1 MSENTELQKTEELR
15 LQVADELDTIFRDV
29 LPWTLAQNSPAE
41 MLENHSELD
50 SKAVR
55 NFLESSYLFKIT
67 EVSVA
72 EEGVEDAIARSL
84 GKRHQTLITAAYQ
97 SELCVSTIVIGEGGG
112 ALSIYLAVSGQDDAK
127 DIFRHQLQGIYPGKG
142 IDLKADEGKDSVL
155 VKALEK
161 KHFGGI
167 VTGIPPVK
175 LDGERQ
181 HFDLT
186 SVIRSMHGQPFVLM
200 TVARPVPKQ
209 RAAQQIIEFMRIKDQ
224 CHSLVKCTLMQSQI
238 DETHQEAGRSLA
250 ENKGVGTN
258 SSIMK
263 GGSGGGNASVF
274 GSGAGTAGVN
284 LSGAVSVMTG
294 GGAGVPG
301 VGWAM
306 GSYTYTGTVGGTL
319 SGTLTAGGSLG
330 GNFGRSKSITEGVST
345 FDSTTVG
352 ESESIGWSKS
362 TGKSLQIEQQNSLA
376 MELEQISD
384 KLIRRLRIG
393 LNSGVWEVF
402 LTYATVSET
411 AARILSGAVCGE
423 LLKADPDALPSRNL
437 VAALPV
443 GLPIYLPKGT
453 HSGDLLNANPLCSH
467 VSSEEAA
474 ILLSP
479 PKASV
484 PGFDVRLK
492 PPLSLTDAGASTEGF
507 PIGSIC
513 ELGRKIEGAL
523 FHFSQQDIRKHIF
536 VAGLTG
542 SGKTTTV
549 KQLLARSGTPFLVL
563 ESAKREYRRLLI
575 DSEFRDDLQIF
586 TVGDSNVAPLRH
598 NPFVVLPHVSALV
611 HIDHLKSIFNASFSL
626 YGPMPYLLE
635 QCLHNIYKK
644 KGWNLTVGRHHVV
657 KINGIQDCQ
666 KHWHIFPT
674 IRDLLTEIKLVVD
687 TAGYRGEL
695 RDNIQSALIARL
707 ESLAVGGKGFIFN
720 NHECLDLEALLQSK
734 VVFELESLADD
745 DDKAFFVGLML
756 ALISEHRQVAARQSK
771 LRHEDKLLHVL
782 VIEEAHRL
790 LKNIST
796 ERTSEFL
803 GNPRGK
809 AVETFCNIIAEMRS
823 LGQGVIVAEQIPT
836 KIAPDVLKNTNTKIA
851 HRLVAADDQKAMG
864 ASLGLPDS
872 DAHYLNQLVTG
883 SALVHKEGMARPVEV
898 SVEATLTNEPVG
910 DDLVRERARTAFW
923 SGSDKGIGN
932 GTDLEALLL
941 LHESCLLDSPI
952 LPAIA
957 RRLANSVLLSGKEL
971 DEALPVAVY
980 EVRKGHRQDYLRDE
994 TIVLAIEKCFLT
1006 FLLSPSLDLGDAKE
1020 PSDEVM
1026 DALYR
1031 FWHQRREMAAE
1042 RLRHVLDRWR
1052 DSSAAERI
1060 KCFAASSVILDMP
1073 RKPDEQ
1079 RIPELISHELLIN
1092 DQAAESQ
1099 IRETLRSI
1107 A

>member
-1 MSENTELQKTEELR
+1 MSENTEIQQTEALQ

-29 LPWTLAQNSPAE
+29 LPWTLAQDGPAE
-41 MLENHSELD
+41 MLKNNSEQD

-55 NFLESSYLFKIT
+55 HFIESSYLFKIT
-67 EVSVA
+67 EVSVT
-72 EEGVEDAIARSL
+72 EEGAEDAIARSL
-84 GKRHQTLITAAYQ
+84 GKRHQNLITAAYQ
-97 SELCVSTIVIGEGGG
+97 SELQVSTIVIGDGGG
-112 ALSIYLAVSGQDDAK
+112 ALSIYLAVSGPDDAK
-127 DIFRHQLQGIYPGKG
+127 DVFRHQLQGIYPGKG
-142 IDLKADEGKDSVL
+142 IELEADEGKDSLL
-155 VKALEK
+155 VKALEEK
-161 KHFGGI
+161 YFGGI

-200 TVARPVPKQ
+200 TVAKPVPKQ
-209 RAAQQIIEFMRIKDQ
+209 KAARQILELMRVKDQ
-224 CHSLVKCTLMQSQI
+224 CHSLVKRTLVQSQS
-238 DETHQEAGRSLA
+238 DEIHHETGSTLA
-250 ENKGVGTN
+250 ESKGVGTN
-258 SSIMK
+258 SSITK

-274 GSGAGTAGVN
+274 GSGAGTAGMN
-284 LSGAVSVMTG
+284 FSGSVAVMYG
-294 GGAGVPG
+294 GGVGVPG
-301 VGWAM
+301 IGWGM
-306 GSYTYTGTVGGTL
+306 SSLTYTGTVGGTL
-319 SGTLTAGGSLG
+319 SGTLTVGGSRGMNL
-330 GNFGRSKSITEGVST
+330 GRSKSKTEGVST
-345 FDSTTVG
+345 FDSTTFG
-352 ESESIGWSKS
+352 ESKSTGWSKS

-376 MELEQISD
+376 MELEQIAD

-402 LTYATVSET
+402 LTYSTASET

-437 VAALPV
+437 VAALPE
-443 GLPIYLPKGT
+443 GLPIYLPNST
-453 HSGDLLNANPLCSH
+453 RIGDFLNANPLCSH

-492 PPLSLTDAGASTEGF
+492 PPLSLTDAGSSTNGF
-507 PIGSIC
+507 YIGSIC
-513 ELGRKIEGAL
+513 ELGRKIDGARFL
-523 FHFSQQDIRKHIF
+523 FSKQDIRKHIF

-563 ESAKREYRRLLI
+563 ESAKREYRRLLR
-575 DSEFRDDLQIF
+575 DNEFRDNLQIF
-586 TVGDSNVAPLRH
+586 TVGDSNVTPLRH

-626 YGPMPYLLE
+626 YGPMPHLLE

-644 KGWNLTVGRHHVV
+644 KGWNLTVGKHHVV
-657 KINGIQDCQ
+657 GINGIQDCR

-674 IRDLLTEIKLVVD
+674 IRDLLAEIKLVVD
-687 TAGYRGEL
+687 SAGYRGEL
-695 RDNIQSALIARL
+695 RDNIQSALVARL
-707 ESLAVGGKGFIFN
+707 ESLSVGGKGFIFN

-756 ALISEHRQVAARQSK
+756 ALISEYRQVAARQSK
-771 LRHEDKLLHVL
+771 LRQDDELLHVL

-796 ERTSEFL
+796 ERSSEFV

-851 HRLVAADDQKAMG
+851 HRLVAADDQRAMG

-883 SALVHKEGMARPVEV
+883 SALVHKEGMARPVEIKV
-898 SVEATLTNEPVG
+898 DATLSNEPVG
-910 DDLVRERARTAFW
+910 DDLVRERVRTAFW
-923 SGSDKGIGN
+923 KDSDKRIDSK
-932 GTDLEALLL
+932 TDLEALLL
-941 LHESCLLDSPI
+941 LHESGLLDSPI

-971 DEALPVAVY
+971 EEALPVAVN
-980 EVRKGHRQDYLRDE
+980 ELRKAHRQDYLRNE
-994 TIVLAIEKCFLT
+994 TIELAIEKCFLM

-1026 DALYR
+1026 DALHR

-1052 DSSAAERI
+1052 DSSAVERI
-1060 KCFAASSVILDMP
+1060 RYFAASSVILDMP
-1073 RKPDEQ
+1073 HNPDEQ
-1079 RIPELISHELLIN
+1079 KIPDLISRELLIN
-1092 DQAAESQ
+1092 DQTAVSH
-1099 IRETLRSI
+1099 IRQALRSI
-1107 A
+1107 G

>member
-1 MSENTELQKTEELR
+1 MSEKTELQKTEQFQ
-15 LQVADELDTIFRDV
+15 LQVADELDTIFRNV
-29 LPWTLAQNSPAE
+29 LPWTLAQKGPAE
-41 MLENHSELD
+41 MLQTHSELD

-55 NFLESSYLFKIT
+55 DFLESSYLFKIT
-67 EVSVA
+67 EVSVS
-72 EEGVEDAIARSL
+72 EDKIEDAVSKAL
-84 GKRHQTLITAAYQ
+84 GKRHQVLITAAYQ
-97 SELCVSTIVIGEGGG
+97 SELCVSTLVIGDGGG
-112 ALSIYLAVSGQDDAK
+112 ALSIYLAVSGPDDAK

-142 IDLKADEGKDSVL
+142 IELEADGGKDSVL
-155 VKALEK
+155 IKALEN

-181 HFDLT
+181 YFDIT

-200 TVARPVPKQ
+200 TVARPLQKQ
-209 RAAQQIIEFMRIKDQ
+209 KAAQQIIELMRIKDQ
-224 CHSLVKCTLMQSQI
+224 CHSLVKSTLMQNQI
-238 DETHQEAGRSLA
+238 DEVHQEAGRSLA
-250 ENKGVGTN
+250 ENKGGGTDT
-258 SSIMK
+258 SITK
-263 GGSGGGNASVF
+263 GGNGGGNASVF

-306 GSYTYTGTVGGTL
+306 GSYTYTGTIGGTL

-330 GNFGRSKSITEGVST
+330 GNLGGSKSKTEGVNT
-345 FDSTTVG
+345 FESTTG
-352 ESESIGWSKS
+352 GQSESTGWSKAI
-362 TGKSLQIEQQNSLA
+362 GNSLQIEQQNSLA
-376 MELEQISD
+376 MELEQIAD

-402 LTYATVSET
+402 LTYSTDSET

-437 VAALPV
+437 VAALLEGV
-443 GLPIYLPKGT
+443 PIYLPKST
-453 HSGDLLNANPLCSH
+453 NSGDLLNANPLCSH

-492 PPLSLTDAGASTEGF
+492 PLLSLTDAAASAAGF

-513 ELGRKIEGAL
+513 ELGRKIDGVV
-523 FHFSQQDIRKHIF
+523 FHLSHEDIRKHIF

-549 KQLLARSGTPFLVL
+549 KQILAKSGTPFLVL
-563 ESAKREYRRLLI
+563 ESAKREYRRLLR
-575 DSEFRDDLQIF
+575 DEEFRDDLQIF
-586 TVGDSNVAPLRH
+586 TVGDSNIAPLRH

-644 KGWNLTVGRHHVV
+644 KGWNLTVGIHHVV
-657 KINGIQDCQ
+657 KINCIQDCR

-674 IRDLLTEIKLVVD
+674 IRDLLTEIKLVVNA
-687 TAGYRGEL
+687 AGYRGEL
-695 RDNIQSALIARL
+695 KDNIQSALIARL

-720 NHECLDLEALLQSK
+720 NHECLDLEALLQIK

-756 ALISEHRQVAARQSK
+756 ALISEHRQVTTRQSK
-771 LRHEDKLLHVL
+771 LRQDDKLLHVL

-823 LGQGVIVAEQIPT
+823 HGQGVIVAEQIPT

-851 HRLVAADDQKAMG
+851 HRLVSADDQKAMG

-872 DAHYLNQLVTG
+872 DVHYLNQLGTG

-898 SVEATLTNEPVG
+898 KIDTTLTNEPVG
-910 DDLVRERARTAFW
+910 DDLVHERKRTAF
-923 SGSDKGIGN
+923 SKGSEKIFGSR
-932 GTDLEALLL
+932 TDLEPLLL
-941 LHESCLLDSPI
+941 LHESGLLDSPI
-952 LPAIA
+952 VPAIA
-957 RRLANSVLLSGKEL
+957 RRLANSVFLSGKEL
-971 DEALPVAVY
+971 DVVLPVAIH
-980 EVRKGHRQDYLRDE
+980 EVRSAHRQDYLRDE
-994 TIVLAIEKCFLT
+994 TIILAIEKSFLT

-1020 PSDEVM
+1020 PTEVVL
-1026 DALYR
+1026 DALQR
-1031 FWHQRREMAAE
+1031 FWHKVREMPAD
-1042 RLRHVLDRWR
+1042 RLRSVVQQWR
-1052 DSSAAERI
+1052 GSSPIERI
-1060 KCFAASSVILDMP
+1060 RHFAASSVIFEI
-1073 RKPDEQ
+1073 PDNSDEPI
-1079 RIPELISHELLIN
+1079 IPELISRELLIK
-1092 DQAAESQ
+1092 DTAAESQ
-1099 IRETLRSI
+1099 IREMLRAI
-1107 A
+1107 G

>member
-1 MSENTELQKTEELR
+1 MSEKTDLHKTEELQ
-15 LQVADELDTIFRDV
+15 LQVADELDDIFRNV
-29 LPWTLAQNSPAE
+29 LPWTLAQSNSAE
-41 MLENHSELD
+41 MLHEHSELD
-50 SKAVR
+50 PKAVQ

-67 EVSVA
+67 EVSVT
-72 EEGVEDAIARSL
+72 EDRVEDAIAKTL

-97 SELCVSTIVIGEGGG
+97 SELCVSTLVVGEGGG
-112 ALSIYLAVSGQDDAK
+112 GLSIYLAASGPNDAK
-127 DIFRHQLQGIYPGKG
+127 SIFRHQLQGIYPGKG
-142 IDLKADEGKDSVL
+142 IELDAITGRDSAL
-155 VKALEK
+155 LKALEN
-161 KHFGGI
+161 KHFGGV

-181 HFDLT
+181 YFDLT

-200 TVARPVPKQ
+200 TVARPVPKTK
-209 RAAQQIIEFMRIKDQ
+209 AARQIIELMRLKDQ
-224 CHSLVKCTLMQSQI
+224 CHSLVKRTVTQSEALEHHEEEGKAVA
-238 DETHQEAGRSLA
+238 ET
-250 ENKGVGTN
+250 
-258 SSIMK
+258 
-263 GGSGGGNASVF
+263 SGGGNNSSVTKGINASAL
-274 GSGAGTAGVN
+274 GSGAGTAGIN
-284 LSGAVSVMTG
+284 LSGAVSVMVG
-294 GGAGVPG
+294 GGAGIPG
-301 VGWAM
+301 VAWGM
-306 GSYTYTGTVGGTL
+306 GSTTFTGTIGGTF
-319 SGTLTAGGSLG
+319 SGTLTIGGALG
-330 GNFGRSKSITEGVST
+330 LSKARTEGES
-345 FDSTTVG
+345 DAKSTTLSL
-352 ESESIGWSKS
+352 SESAGWSKS
-362 TGKSLQIEQQNSLA
+362 VGESLQLEQQNSLA
-376 MELEQISD
+376 MELEQIAD

-402 LTYATVSET
+402 MTYSTDSET
-411 AARILSGAVCGE
+411 AARILSGSLCGE
-423 LLKADPDALPSRNL
+423 LLKADPDALPTRNL
-437 VAALPV
+437 VAALAE
-443 GLPIYLPKGT
+443 GIPIYFPKST
-453 HSGDLLNANPLCSH
+453 HSGDVLGSSPLSSH

-479 PKASV
+479 PQASV

-492 PPLSLTDAGASTEGF
+492 PPLSLTDAGSQVSGF
-507 PIGSIC
+507 SICSIC

-523 FHFSQQDIRKHIF
+523 FHFSQEDIRKHIF

-563 ESAKREYRRLLI
+563 ESAKREYRRLLR
-575 DSEFRDDLQIF
+575 DTSFRDDLQIF
-586 TVGDSNVAPLRH
+586 TVGDSNLAPLRH

-635 QCLHNIYKK
+635 QCLLNIYKK
-644 KGWNLTVGRHHVV
+644 KGWNLTVGKHHVV
-657 KINGIQDCQ
+657 EINGIEDCR

-695 RDNIQSALIARL
+695 KDNIQSALIARL
-707 ESLAVGGKGFIFN
+707 ESLSVGGKGFIFN
-720 NHECLDLEALLQSK
+720 NHECLDLEALLRSK

-771 LRHEDKLLHVL
+771 LRQDDKLLHVL

-836 KIAPDVLKNTNTKIA
+836 KIAPDVLKNTNTKIV
-851 HRLVAADDQKAMG
+851 HRLVSADDQKAMG

-872 DAHYLNQLVTG
+872 DAHYLNQLSTG
-883 SALVHKEGMARPVEV
+883 SALIHKEGMARPVEV
-898 SVEATLTNEPVG
+898 IIDATLTNDPVG
-910 DDLVRERARTAFW
+910 DDLVRERRRTAFW
-923 SGSDKGIGN
+923 RGSENSIG
-932 GTDLEALLL
+932 GRADLEALLH
-941 LHESCLLDSPI
+941 LHESGLLNSPL

-957 RRLANSVLLSGKEL
+957 RRLANSVFLSGKEL
-971 DEALPVAVY
+971 EEVLPVAIH
-980 EVRKGHRQDYLRDE
+980 EVRRAHRQDYLRDE
-994 TIVLAIEKCFLT
+994 TIVLAVEMCFLT

-1020 PSDEVM
+1020 PSEEVL
-1026 DALYR
+1026 DALDR
-1031 FWHQRREMAAE
+1031 FWHQGHEMPAD
-1042 RLRHVLDRWR
+1042 RLRYVLERWR
-1052 DSSAAERI
+1052 GTSPVDRI
-1060 KCFAASSVILDMP
+1060 RDFAANSVFLDI
-1073 RKPDEQ
+1073 PDKFTDPL
-1079 RIPELISHELLIN
+1079 IPELISRELLIK

-1099 IRETLRSI
+1099 IREALRTI
-1107 A
+1107 V